1 MVGKM
6 IDKIKEGRLGR
17 LQFPSGHTWPRSVI
31 LTLCRT
37 LPFDSS

>member
-17 LQFPSGHTWPRSVI
+17 LQFPSGHTWPRSVSFAP
-31 LTLCRT
+31 CRM
-37 LPFDSS
+37 LSFDSR